1 MTRRIFLDT
10 EWIKPPWSKQSELM
24 WIGLADEEGR
34 SWYGI
39 SSEVDIDP
47 STNDFIS
54 GVFRLITPDEPRL
67 TNKELAAAVIDFCGD
82 VDEFWAWIPTMES
95 FASYVERF
103 GLRDEAP
110 ELYARHWDVDL
121 QMVRSLV
128 QPWPDGWPDRLL
140 DLNAAAVEAGV
151 EVPPRAAN
159 HLHPR
164 VHTEW
169 NRELFKLIRMFARE
183 MNTTSES
190 LRNVIG
196 FRNIRQLTRRAADL
210 LRCAPQAADASR

>member
-1 MTRRIFLDT
+1 
-10 EWIKPPWSKQSELM
+10 M

-67 TNKELAAAVIDFCGD
+67 ANEEIAAAVIDFCGH
-82 VDEFWAWIPTMES
+82 VDEFWAWIPTL
-95 FASYVERF
+95 ERF
-103 GLRDEAP
+103 SEWFGLDEEAA
-110 ELYARHWDVDL
+110 EAYAKCWDVDL

-140 DLNAAAVEAGV
+140 DLNAAAVVAFGKLGEKVASLIIKGHQILV
-151 EVPPRAAN
+151 EGRIDVNEKRIPAHADKPP
-159 HLHPR
+159 
-164 VHTEW
+164 
-169 NRELFKLIRMFARE
+169 
-183 MNTTSES
+183 
-190 LRNVIG
+190 
-196 FRNIRQLTRRAADL
+196 
-210 LRCAPQAADASR
+210 

>member
-10 EWIKPPWSKQSELM
+10 EWTAPPWSKQSELM

-47 STNDFIS
+47 STNSFIS
-54 GVFRLITPDEPRL
+54 GVFRLIAPDEPRL
-67 TNKELAAAVIDFCGD
+67 ASEELAAGVIAFCGD
-82 VDEFWAWIPTMES
+82 VEEFWAWIPTMEKFS
-95 FASYVERF
+95 EWFKLGE
-103 GLRDEAP
+103 EAA
-110 ELYARHWDVDL
+110 ELYAKCWDVDL

-128 QPWPDGWPDRLL
+128 QPWPDGWPDRLHN
-140 DLNAAAVEAGV
+140 LNAAAVEAGV

-164 VHTEW
+164 VHAEW
-169 NRELFKLIRMFARE
+169 NRNLYDLIRKSRE
-183 MNTTSES
+183 D
-190 LRNVIG
+190 
-196 FRNIRQLTRRAADL
+196 RR
-210 LRCAPQAADASR
+210 RDA

>member
-10 EWIKPPWSKQSELM
+10 EWTRPPWSNEAELM

-54 GVFRLITPDEPRL
+54 GVFRWITPDEPRL
-67 TNKELAAAVIDFCGD
+67 TNREIAAAVMDFCGD
-82 VDEFWAWIPTMES
+82 VDEFWAWIPTIES
-95 FASYVERF
+95 FSEWSRLGEKAAEV
-103 GLRDEAP
+103 
-110 ELYARHWDVDL
+110 YANCRDVDL
-121 QMVRSLV
+121 RMVRSLI
-128 QPWPDGWPDRLL
+128 QPWPEGWPDRLL

-151 EVPPRAAN
+151 EVPPRAVN

-164 VHTEW
+164 VHAEW
-169 NRELFKLIRMFARE
+169 NRKLFDLIRRSRE
-183 MNTTSES
+183 S
-190 LRNVIG
+190 
-196 FRNIRQLTRRAADL
+196 
-210 LRCAPQAADASR
+210 

>member
-10 EWIKPPWSKQSELM
+10 EWTAPPWSKGSELM

-47 STNDFIS
+47 STNAFMS

-67 TNKELAAAVIDFCGD
+67 ANEEIAAAVIDFCGD
-82 VDEFWAWIPTMES
+82 VDEFWAWVPTMKS
-95 FASYVERF
+95 FSEWS
-103 GLRDEAP
+103 GLGKEAT
-110 ELYARHWDVDL
+110 EVYAKCWDVDL

-128 QPWPDGWPDRLL
+128 QPWPDGWPNRLL

-151 EVPPRAAN
+151 EVPPRAVN

-164 VHTEW
+164 VHAEW
-169 NRELFKLIRMFARE
+169 NRELFKLIRTSRE
-183 MNTTSES
+183 
-190 LRNVIG
+190 R
-196 FRNIRQLTRRAADL
+196 
-210 LRCAPQAADASR
+210 

>member
-10 EWIKPPWSKQSELM
+10 EWTEPPWSAQSELM

-39 SSEVDIDP
+39 SSEVEIDP
-47 STNDFIS
+47 TTNSFIP

-67 TNKELAAAVIDFCGD
+67 TRAAIAAAVIDFCGA
-82 VDEFWAWIPTMES
+82 VDEFWAWVPT
-95 FASYVERF
+95 FERF
-103 GLRDEAP
+103 AEWSGLGDEAAAV
-110 ELYARHWDVDL
+110 YAKHWDVDL

-140 DLNAAAVEAGV
+140 DLNAAAIEAGV
-151 EVPPRAAN
+151 ELPPRAVN

-164 VHTEW
+164 VHAEW
-169 NRELFKLIRMFARE
+169 NREVFKLIR
-183 MNTTSES
+183 
-190 LRNVIG
+190 
-196 FRNIRQLTRRAADL
+196 
-210 LRCAPQAADASR
+210 ASRAR

>member
-10 EWIKPPWSKQSELM
+10 EWSKPPWSEQSKLM

-47 STNDFIS
+47 ATNSFIA

-67 TNKELAAAVIDFCGD
+67 TNPALAAAIIDFCGK
-82 VDEFWAWIPTMES
+82 VDEFWAWIPTL
-95 FASYVERF
+95 ERF
-103 GLRDEAP
+103 SAWSGLGEEAG
-110 ELYARHWDVDL
+110 EVYAKHWDVDL

-128 QPWPDGWPDRLL
+128 QSLPSGWPDRLL
-140 DLNAAAVEAGV
+140 DLNAAAVAAGV
-151 EVPPRAAN
+151 ELPARAVN

-164 VHTEW
+164 VHAEW
-169 NRELFKLIRMFARE
+169 NRDLFKLIRMA
-183 MNTTSES
+183 SE
-190 LRNVIG
+190 R
-196 FRNIRQLTRRAADL
+196 
-210 LRCAPQAADASR
+210 

>member
-1 MTRRIFLDT
+1 MTRRVFLDT
-10 EWIKPPWSKQSELM
+10 EWTAPPWSKRSELM

-39 SSEVDIDP
+39 SAEVDIDP
-47 STNDFIS
+47 SNNDFVS

-67 TNKELAAAVIDFCGD
+67 ANEEIAAAVIDFCGA
-82 VDEFWAWIPTMES
+82 VDEFWAWIPTMER
-95 FASYVERF
+95 FAEWS
-103 GLRDEAP
+103 GLGEEVA
-110 ELYARHWDVDL
+110 EVYAKCWDVDL

-151 EVPPRAAN
+151 EIPPRAVN

-164 VHTEW
+164 VHAEW
-169 NRELFKLIRMFARE
+169 NRELFELIRRSRE
-183 MNTTSES
+183 S
-190 LRNVIG
+190 
-196 FRNIRQLTRRAADL
+196 
-210 LRCAPQAADASR
+210 